1 MSIQVEKE
9 KRSEHSI
16 GLING
21 FIAYIIWG
29 AVILYW
35 PYLAPARP
43 LEILAH
49 RILWSLLF
57 VAAILI
63 YQKRIVSL
71 KVVMKNARQMKLL
84 AVASVLIGI
93 NWGLFIWASMN
104 GHVLDSSLGYYI
116 TPLLN
121 VALGVFFFK
130 EKLRPMQWLAIGIAG
145 FAVLFITLAMGVV
158 PWVALSLSTSFTMYG
173 YVKKL
178 ANVQALESLMI
189 ETLILTPVAI
199 GYLIW
204 LQFNGGNTF
213 LEYGLDHTLWMASA
227 GIFTAIPLLAVGVAI
242 TRLPFTTLGML
253 QYIGPTIQ
261 FFVGVWMTQEAMPQV
276 RWIGFV
282 ITWVAL
288 VILTVDALRNRRNV
302 SKSLVT
308 NPD

>member
-1 MSIQVEKE
+1 MSMQVEKE

-35 PYLAPARP
+35 PYLAPAKP

-213 LEYGLDHTLWMASA
+213 LEYGLDHTLWMASS
-227 GIFTAIPLLAVGVAI
+227 GIFTAIPLLAFGVAI
-242 TRLPFTTLGML
+242 TRLPLTTIGML
-253 QYIGPTIQ
+253 QYIGPTVQ
-261 FFVGVWMTQEAMPQV
+261 FFVGIWVTQEPMPQE

>member
-1 MSIQVEKE
+1 MSMQVEKA

-35 PYLAPARP
+35 PYLAPAKP

-84 AVASVLIGI
+84 TVAAVLIGF

-130 EKLRPMQWLAIGIAG
+130 ERLRPMQWLAIGIAA
-145 FAVLFITLAMGVV
+145 FAVLFITIALGVL
-158 PWVALSLSTSFTMYG
+158 PWVALSLATSFAMYG

-178 ANVQALESLMI
+178 ANVQSLESLMI

-199 GYLIW
+199 AYLIW

-213 LEYGLDHTLWMASA
+213 LAYGLDHTLWMASA
-227 GIFTAIPLLAVGVAI
+227 GVFTAIPLLAFGVAI
-242 TRLPFTTLGML
+242 TRLPLTTLGML

-261 FFVGVWMTQEAMPQV
+261 FFVGVWLTQEAMP
-276 RWIGFV
+276 RERFIGFA

-288 VILTVDALRNRRNV
+288 VILTFDALRNRRNV
-302 SKSLVT
+302 SKSFV
-308 NPD
+308 PDPD

>member
-1 MSIQVEKE
+1 MQAEKE

-29 AVILYW
+29 AVVLYW
-35 PYLAPARP
+35 PYLAPAQP

-49 RILWSLLF
+49 RVLWSLLF
-57 VAAILI
+57 VAVILI

-71 KVVMKNARQMKLL
+71 RVVLKNPRLMKLL
-84 AVASVLIGI
+84 TMASLLIGF
-93 NWGLFIWASMN
+93 NWGLFIWATMN
-104 GHVLDSSLGYYI
+104 DHVLDSSLGYYI

-130 EKLRPMQWLAIGIAG
+130 EKLRRMQWIAIGIAA
-145 FAVLFITLAMGVV
+145 FAVLFITIALGVL
-158 PWVALSLSTSFTMYG
+158 PWVALSLATSFAMYG

-178 ANVQALESLMI
+178 ANVEALESLMI

-204 LQFNGGNTF
+204 LQFNGGSTF
-213 LEYGLDHTLWMASA
+213 LAYGLDHTLWMASS
-227 GIFTAIPLLAVGVAI
+227 GIVTAIPLLAFGVAI
-242 TRLPFTTLGML
+242 TRLPLTTIGML
-253 QYIGPTIQ
+253 QYIGPTVQ
-261 FFVGVWMTQEAMPQV
+261 FFVGIWVMQEPMPQE
-276 RWIGFV
+276 RFIGFA

-302 SKSLVT
+302 NKSLVAE
-308 NPD
+308 PD

>member
-1 MSIQVEKE
+1 
-9 KRSEHSI
+9 
-16 GLING
+16 
-21 FIAYIIWG
+21 
-29 AVILYW
+29 
-35 PYLAPARP
+35 
-43 LEILAH
+43 
-49 RILWSLLF
+49 LWSLLF

-84 AVASVLIGI
+84 TVAAVLIGF

-130 EKLRPMQWLAIGIAG
+130 ERLRPMQWLAIGIAA
-145 FAVLFITLAMGVV
+145 FAVLFITIALGVL
-158 PWVALSLSTSFTMYG
+158 PWVALSLATSFAMYG

-178 ANVQALESLMI
+178 ANVQSLESLMI

-213 LEYGLDHTLWMASA
+213 LAYGLDHTLWMASA
-227 GIFTAIPLLAVGVAI
+227 GVFTAIPLLAFGVAI
-242 TRLPFTTLGML
+242 TRLPLTTLGML

-261 FFVGVWMTQEAMPQV
+261 FFVGVWLTQEAMP
-276 RWIGFV
+276 RERFIGFA

-288 VILTVDALRNRRNV
+288 VILTFDALRNRRNV
-302 SKSLVT
+302 SKSFV
-308 NPD
+308 PDPD

>member
-1 MSIQVEKE
+1 MSMQVVKE

-35 PYLAPARP
+35 PYLAPAKP

-84 AVASVLIGI
+84 TVAAVLIGF

-130 EKLRPMQWLAIGIAG
+130 EKLRPMQWLAIGIAA
-145 FAVLFITLAMGVV
+145 FAVLFITIALGVL
-158 PWVALSLSTSFTMYG
+158 PWVALSLATSFAMYG

-178 ANVQALESLMI
+178 ANVQSLESLMI

-213 LEYGLDHTLWMASA
+213 LAYGLDHTLWMASA
-227 GIFTAIPLLAVGVAI
+227 GVFTAIPLLAFGVAI
-242 TRLPFTTLGML
+242 TRLPLTTLGML

-261 FFVGVWMTQEAMPQV
+261 FFVGVWLTQEAMP
-276 RWIGFV
+276 RERFIGFA

-288 VILTVDALRNRRNV
+288 VILTFDALRNRRNV
-302 SKSLVT
+302 SKSFV
-308 NPD
+308 PDPD

>member
-1 MSIQVEKE
+1 MSSVVSKE

-21 FIAYIIWG
+21 YFAYIVWG

-35 PYLAPARP
+35 PYLAPAKP

-49 RILWSLLF
+49 RVLWSLLF
-57 VAAILI
+57 VAAVLI

-71 KVVMKNARQMKLL
+71 RVVLENARQMKLL
-84 AVASVLIGI
+84 VVASVLIGV

-130 EKLRPMQWLAIGIAG
+130 EKLRRMQWLAISIAA
-145 FAVLFITLAMGVV
+145 FAVMFITIAMGVV

-173 YVKKL
+173 YLKKL
-178 ANVQALESLMI
+178 ANVQALESLLI

-213 LEYGLDHTLWMASA
+213 LEYGLEHTLWMASA
-227 GIFTAIPLLAVGVAI
+227 GVVTAIPLLAFGVAI

-261 FFVGVWMTQEAMPQV
+261 FFVGVWMTQEEMPQV
-276 RWIGFV
+276 RLIGFI
-282 ITWVAL
+282 ITWAAL
-288 VILTVDALRNRRNV
+288 VILTVDALHNRLNV
-302 SKSLVT
+302 SKSFV
-308 NPD
+308 PDPD

>member
-1 MSIQVEKE
+1 MQVEKE

-35 PYLAPARP
+35 PYLAPAQP
-43 LEILAH
+43 LEILAQ
-49 RILWSLLF
+49 RVLWSLLF
-57 VAAILI
+57 VAVILI
-63 YQKRIVSL
+63 YQKRIPSL
-71 KVVMKNARQMKLL
+71 RVVLMNSQHMKLL
-84 AVASVLIGI
+84 TIASLLIGF

-121 VALGVFFFK
+121 VALGVVFFK
-130 EKLRPMQWLAIGIAG
+130 EKLRPMQWLAIAIAA
-145 FAVLFITLAMGVV
+145 FAVFFITIALGVL
-158 PWVALSLSTSFTMYG
+158 PWVALSLATSFAMYG

-199 GYLIW
+199 AYLIW

-213 LEYGLDHTLWMASA
+213 LAYGLDHTLWMASA
-227 GIFTAIPLLAVGVAI
+227 GVFTAIPLLAFGVAI
-242 TRLPFTTLGML
+242 TRLPLTTLGML

-261 FFVGVWMTQEAMPQV
+261 FFVGVWLTQEAMPQE
-276 RWIGFV
+276 RFIGFA

-302 SKSLVT
+302 SKSFV
-308 NPD
+308 PDPD

>member
-1 MSIQVEKE
+1 MSMQGEKA

-35 PYLAPARP
+35 PYLAPAKP

-84 AVASVLIGI
+84 TVAAVLIGF

-130 EKLRPMQWLAIGIAG
+130 ERLRPMQWLAIGIAA
-145 FAVLFITLAMGVV
+145 FAVLFITIALGVL
-158 PWVALSLSTSFTMYG
+158 PWVALSLATSFAMYG

-178 ANVQALESLMI
+178 ANVQSLESLMI

-199 GYLIW
+199 AYLIW

-213 LEYGLDHTLWMASA
+213 LAYGLDHTLWMASA
-227 GIFTAIPLLAVGVAI
+227 GVFTAIPLLAFGVAI
-242 TRLPFTTLGML
+242 TRLPLTTLGML

-261 FFVGVWMTQEAMPQV
+261 FFVGVWLTQEAMP
-276 RWIGFV
+276 RERFIGFA

-288 VILTVDALRNRRNV
+288 VILTFDALRNRRNV
-302 SKSLVT
+302 SKSFV
-308 NPD
+308 PDPD

>member
-1 MSIQVEKE
+1 MIMLVEKE
-9 KRSEHSI
+9 RRSEHSI

-29 AVILYW
+29 AVVLYW
-35 PYLAPARP
+35 PYLAPAQP

-57 VAAILI
+57 VAVILI

-71 KVVMKNARQMKLL
+71 RLVLNNARQMKLL
-84 AVASVLIGI
+84 AMASLLIGL

-130 EKLRPMQWLAIGIAG
+130 EKLRKMQWIAIGIAA
-145 FAVLFITLAMGVV
+145 FAVLFVTIAMGVL
-158 PWVALSLSTSFTMYG
+158 PWVALSLSISFAMYG

-178 ANVQALESLMI
+178 ANVDALESLMI
-189 ETLILTPVAI
+189 ETLILTPIAI

-213 LEYGLDHTLWMASA
+213 LAYGLDHTLFMASA
-227 GIFTAIPLLAVGVAI
+227 GVVTAIPLLAFGVAI
-242 TRLPFTTLGML
+242 VRLPLTTLGML

-261 FFVGVWMTQEAMPQV
+261 FFVGIWLTQEAMPQL
-276 RWIGFV
+276 RFIGFA

-288 VILTVDALRNRRNV
+288 VILTIDALRNRRNV
-302 SKSLVT
+302 NKSLVAE
-308 NPD
+308 PD

>member
-1 MSIQVEKE
+1 MTMQAEKE

-29 AVILYW
+29 AVVLYW
-35 PYLAPARP
+35 PYLAPAQP

-49 RILWSLLF
+49 RVLWSLLF
-57 VAAILI
+57 VAVILI

-71 KVVMKNARQMKLL
+71 RVVLKNPRLMKLL
-84 AVASVLIGI
+84 TMASLLIGF
-93 NWGLFIWASMN
+93 NWGLFIWATMN
-104 GHVLDSSLGYYI
+104 DHVLDSSLGYYI

-130 EKLRPMQWLAIGIAG
+130 EKLRRMQWIAIGIAA
-145 FAVLFITLAMGVV
+145 FAVLFITIALGVL
-158 PWVALSLSTSFTMYG
+158 PWVALSLATSFAMYG

-178 ANVQALESLMI
+178 ANVEALESLMI

-204 LQFNGGNTF
+204 LQFNGGSTF
-213 LEYGLDHTLWMASA
+213 LAYGLDHTLWLASA
-227 GIFTAIPLLAVGVAI
+227 GIVTAIPLLAFGVAI
-242 TRLPFTTLGML
+242 VRLPLTTLGML
-253 QYIGPTIQ
+253 QYIGPTVQ
-261 FFVGVWMTQEAMPQV
+261 FFVGIWVMQEPMPQE
-276 RWIGFV
+276 RFIGFA

-302 SKSLVT
+302 NKSLVAE
-308 NPD
+308 PD

>member
-1 MSIQVEKE
+1 
-9 KRSEHSI
+9 
-16 GLING
+16 
-21 FIAYIIWG
+21 
-29 AVILYW
+29 
-35 PYLAPARP
+35 
-43 LEILAH
+43 LAH

-57 VAAILI
+57 VAVILI
-63 YQKRIVSL
+63 YQKRIISL
-71 KVVMKNARQMKLL
+71 KVVLANSRQMKLL
-84 AVASVLIGI
+84 TVASVLICI

-104 GHVLDSSLGYYI
+104 DHVLDSSLGYYI

-121 VALGVFFFK
+121 VGLGVFFFK
-130 EKLRPMQWLAIGIAG
+130 ERLRPMQWLAISIAG
-145 FAVLFITLAMGVV
+145 LAVFYITIAMGVV

-199 GYLIW
+199 GYLVW

-213 LEYGLDHTLWMASA
+213 LEYGLHHTIWMASA
-227 GIFTAIPLLAVGVAI
+227 GIVTAIPLLAFGVAI

-261 FFVGVWMTQEAMPQV
+261 FFVGVWVTKEAMPQE

-282 ITWVAL
+282 ITWFAL
-288 VILTVDALRNRRNV
+288 VMLTTDALRNRRSV
-302 SKSLVT
+302 TKSLV
-308 NPD
+308 PDLD

>member
-1 MSIQVEKE
+1 MGSVAGKE

-21 FIAYIIWG
+21 FFAYVIWG

-35 PYLAPARP
+35 PYLAPAKP

-57 VAAILI
+57 VAIILI
-63 YQKRIVSL
+63 YQKRIAALRIVL
-71 KVVMKNARQMKLL
+71 KDARQMKLL
-84 AVASVLIGI
+84 AVASVFIAI
-93 NWGLFIWASMN
+93 NWGLFIWASLN
-104 GHVLDSSLGYYI
+104 DHALDSSLGYYI

-130 EKLRPMQWLAIGIAG
+130 EKLRPMQWTAIGIAA
-145 FAVLFITLAMGVV
+145 FAVLSITIAMGVA
-158 PWVALSLSTSFTMYG
+158 PWVALTLASSFTIYG

-178 ANVQALESLMI
+178 ANAQALESLMI
-189 ETLILTPVAI
+189 ETIILTPVAI

-204 LQFNGGNTF
+204 LHFNGGTTF
-213 LEYGLDHTLWMASA
+213 LTYGLDHSLWMASA
-227 GIFTAIPLLAVGVAI
+227 GIVTAIPLLAFGVAI

-261 FFVGVWMTQEAMPQV
+261 FFVGVWILQEPMPKA
-276 RWIGFV
+276 RLIGFV

-288 VILTVDALRNRRNV
+288 IILTVDALHNRRNV
-302 SKSLVT
+302 SKSFV
-308 NPD
+308 PDPD

>member
-1 MSIQVEKE
+1 MTMQAEKE

-29 AVILYW
+29 AVVLYW
-35 PYLAPARP
+35 PYLAPAQP

-49 RILWSLLF
+49 RVLWSLLF
-57 VAAILI
+57 VAVILI

-71 KVVMKNARQMKLL
+71 RVVLKNPRLMKLL
-84 AVASVLIGI
+84 TMASLLIGF
-93 NWGLFIWASMN
+93 NWGLFIWATMN
-104 GHVLDSSLGYYI
+104 DHVLDSSLGYYI

-130 EKLRPMQWLAIGIAG
+130 EKLRRMQWIAIGIAA
-145 FAVLFITLAMGVV
+145 FAVLFITIALGVL
-158 PWVALSLSTSFTMYG
+158 PWVALSLATSFAMYG

-178 ANVQALESLMI
+178 ANVEALESLMI

-204 LQFNGGNTF
+204 LQFNGGSTF
-213 LEYGLDHTLWMASA
+213 LAYGLDHTLWMASS
-227 GIFTAIPLLAVGVAI
+227 GIVTAIPLLAFGVAI
-242 TRLPFTTLGML
+242 TRLPLTTIGML
-253 QYIGPTIQ
+253 QYIGPTVQ
-261 FFVGVWMTQEAMPQV
+261 FFVGIWVMQEPMPQE
-276 RWIGFV
+276 RFIGFA

-302 SKSLVT
+302 NKSLVAE
-308 NPD
+308 PD

>member
-1 MSIQVEKE
+1 MSSVVGKE

-21 FIAYIIWG
+21 FIAYVIWG

-35 PYLAPARP
+35 PYLAPAKP

-57 VAAILI
+57 VAVILI
-63 YQKRIVSL
+63 YQKRISSL
-71 KVVMKNARQMKLL
+71 RVVLKNVRQLQLL
-84 AVASVLIGI
+84 AVASVLIGV

-130 EKLRPMQWLAIGIAG
+130 EKLRRMQWLAIGIAA
-145 FAVLFITLAMGVV
+145 FAVIFITVAMGGV
-158 PWVALSLSTSFTMYG
+158 PWVALSLSSSFTMYG
-173 YVKKL
+173 YVKKR

-213 LEYGLDHTLWMASA
+213 LAFGLDHTLWMASA
-227 GIFTAIPLLAVGVAI
+227 GIFTAIPLLAFGVAI

-261 FFVGVWMTQEAMPQV
+261 FFVGIWMTQEPMPQV
-276 RWIGFV
+276 RFVGFV
-282 ITWVAL
+282 ITWIAL
-288 VILTVDALRNRRNV
+288 VILTGDALRNRRNV
-302 SKSLVT
+302 TKSFV
-308 NPD
+308 PDPD

>member
-1 MSIQVEKE
+1 MSMQVEKE

-35 PYLAPARP
+35 PYLAPAKP

-84 AVASVLIGI
+84 TVAAVLIGF

-130 EKLRPMQWLAIGIAG
+130 ERLRPMQWLAIGIAA
-145 FAVLFITLAMGVV
+145 FAVLFITIALGVL
-158 PWVALSLSTSFTMYG
+158 PWVALSLATSFAMYG

-178 ANVQALESLMI
+178 ANVQSLESLMI

-213 LEYGLDHTLWMASA
+213 LAYGLDHTLWMASA
-227 GIFTAIPLLAVGVAI
+227 GVFTAIPLLAFGVAI
-242 TRLPFTTLGML
+242 TRLPLTTLGML

-261 FFVGVWMTQEAMPQV
+261 FFVGVWLTQEAMP
-276 RWIGFV
+276 RERFIGFA

-288 VILTVDALRNRRNV
+288 VILTFDALRNRRNV
-302 SKSLVT
+302 SKSFV
-308 NPD
+308 PDPD

>member
-1 MSIQVEKE
+1 MSMQVEKE

-35 PYLAPARP
+35 PYLAPAKP

-71 KVVMKNARQMKLL
+71 KVVMNNARQMKLL
-84 AVASVLIGI
+84 AVASLLIGV

-227 GIFTAIPLLAVGVAI
+227 GIFTAIPLLAFGVAI

>member
-1 MSIQVEKE
+1 MSMQGEKA

-35 PYLAPARP
+35 PYLAPAKP

-63 YQKRIVSL
+63 YQKRIASL

-84 AVASVLIGI
+84 TVAAVLIGF

-130 EKLRPMQWLAIGIAG
+130 ERLRPMQWLAIGIAA
-145 FAVLFITLAMGVV
+145 FAVLFITIALGVL
-158 PWVALSLSTSFTMYG
+158 PWVALSLATSFAMYG

-178 ANVQALESLMI
+178 ANVQSLESLMI

-199 GYLIW
+199 AYLIW

-213 LEYGLDHTLWMASA
+213 LAYGLDHTLWMASA
-227 GIFTAIPLLAVGVAI
+227 GVFTAIPLLAFGVAI
-242 TRLPFTTLGML
+242 TRLPLTTLGML

-261 FFVGVWMTQEAMPQV
+261 FFVGVWLTQEAMP
-276 RWIGFV
+276 RERFIGFA

-288 VILTVDALRNRRNV
+288 VILTFDALRNRRNV
-302 SKSLVT
+302 SKSFV
-308 NPD
+308 PDPD

>member
-1 MSIQVEKE
+1 MSMQVEKE

-35 PYLAPARP
+35 PYLAPAKP

-84 AVASVLIGI
+84 TVAAVLIGF

-130 EKLRPMQWLAIGIAG
+130 ERLRPMQWLAIGIAV
-145 FAVLFITLAMGVV
+145 FAVLFITIALGVL
-158 PWVALSLSTSFTMYG
+158 PWVALSLATSFAMYG

-178 ANVQALESLMI
+178 ANVQSLESLMI

-213 LEYGLDHTLWMASA
+213 LAYGLDHTLWMASA
-227 GIFTAIPLLAVGVAI
+227 GVFTAIPLLAFGVAI
-242 TRLPFTTLGML
+242 TRLPLTTLGML

-261 FFVGVWMTQEAMPQV
+261 FFVGVWLTQEAMP
-276 RWIGFV
+276 RERFIGFA

-288 VILTVDALRNRRNV
+288 VILTFDALRNRRNV
-302 SKSLVT
+302 SKSFV
-308 NPD
+308 PDPD

>member
-1 MSIQVEKE
+1 MSSVVSKE

-21 FIAYIIWG
+21 YFAYIVWG

-35 PYLAPARP
+35 PYLAPAKP

-49 RILWSLLF
+49 RVLWSLLF
-57 VAAILI
+57 VAAVLI

-71 KVVMKNARQMKLL
+71 RVVLENARQMKLL
-84 AVASVLIGI
+84 VVASVLIGV

-130 EKLRPMQWLAIGIAG
+130 EKLRRMQCLAISIAA
-145 FAVLFITLAMGVV
+145 FAVMFITIAMGVV

-173 YVKKL
+173 YLKKL
-178 ANVQALESLMI
+178 ANVQALESLLI

-213 LEYGLDHTLWMASA
+213 LEYGLEHTLWMASA
-227 GIFTAIPLLAVGVAI
+227 GVVTAIPLLAFGVAI

-261 FFVGVWMTQEAMPQV
+261 FFVGMWMTQEEMPQV
-276 RWIGFV
+276 RLIGFI
-282 ITWVAL
+282 ITWAAL
-288 VILTVDALRNRRNV
+288 VILTVDALHNRLNV
-302 SKSLVT
+302 SKSFV
-308 NPD
+308 PDPD

>member
-1 MSIQVEKE
+1 MNTKVVKE

-35 PYLAPARP
+35 PYLAPAQP

-49 RILWSLLF
+49 RILWSLVF
-57 VAAILI
+57 VAGILI
-63 YQKRIVSL
+63 YQKRIISL
-71 KVVMKNARQMKLL
+71 KVVMRNSRQMKLL
-84 AVASVLIGI
+84 TVAAVLIGF

-104 GHVLDSSLGYYI
+104 NHVLDSSLGYYI

-130 EKLRPMQWLAIGIAG
+130 EKLRQMQWIAIGIAA
-145 FAVLFITLAMGVV
+145 FAVLFITLAMGVL
-158 PWVALSLSTSFTMYG
+158 PWVALSLATSFAMYG

-178 ANVQALESLMI
+178 ANVEALESLMI
-189 ETLILTPVAI
+189 ETMILTPLAI

-204 LQFNGGNTF
+204 LQVNGINTF
-213 LEYGLDHTLWMASA
+213 MDYGLSHALWLASA
-227 GIFTAIPLLAVGVAI
+227 GVVTAIPLLAFGVAI
-242 TRLPFTTLGML
+242 VRLPLTTLGML

-261 FFVGVWMTQEAMPQV
+261 FFVGIWLTQEAMPQV
-276 RWIGFV
+276 RFIGFA

-302 SKSLVT
+302 SKSLVA

>member
-1 MSIQVEKE
+1 MSSVAGKE

-21 FIAYIIWG
+21 FFAYVIWG

-35 PYLAPARP
+35 PYLAPAKP

-57 VAAILI
+57 VAAILL
-63 YQKRIVSL
+63 YQKRIVALRIVL
-71 KVVMKNARQMKLL
+71 KDARQMKLL
-84 AVASVLIGI
+84 AVASVFIAI
-93 NWGLFIWASMN
+93 NWGLFIWASLN
-104 GHVLDSSLGYYI
+104 DHALDSSLGYYI

-130 EKLRPMQWLAIGIAG
+130 EKLRPMQWTAIGIAA
-145 FAVLFITLAMGVV
+145 FAVLFITIAMGVA
-158 PWVALSLSTSFTMYG
+158 PWVALTLASSFTIYG

-178 ANVQALESLMI
+178 ANAQALESLMI
-189 ETLILTPVAI
+189 ETIILTPVAI

-204 LQFNGGNTF
+204 LHFHGGTTF
-213 LEYGLDHTLWMASA
+213 LAYGLDHSLWMASA
-227 GIFTAIPLLAVGVAI
+227 GIVTAIPLLAFGVAI

-261 FFVGVWMTQEAMPQV
+261 FFVGVWILQEPMPQA
-276 RWIGFV
+276 RLIGFV

-288 VILTVDALRNRRNV
+288 ILLTFDALHNRRNV
-302 SKSLVT
+302 SKSFVPV
-308 NPD
+308 PD

>member
-1 MSIQVEKE
+1 MTMQVEKE

-29 AVILYW
+29 AVVLYW
-35 PYLAPARP
+35 PYLAPAQP

-71 KVVMKNARQMKLL
+71 RVILKNSRQMKLL
-84 AVASVLIGI
+84 LIASLLIGL
-93 NWGLFIWASMN
+93 NWGLFIWATMN
-104 GHVLDSSLGYYI
+104 DHVLDSSLGYYI

-130 EKLRPMQWLAIGIAG
+130 EKLRRMQWVAIGIAA
-145 FAVLFITLAMGVV
+145 FAVLFITLAMGVL
-158 PWVALSLSTSFTMYG
+158 PWVALSLATSFAMYG

-178 ANVQALESLMI
+178 ANVEALESLMI

-213 LEYGLDHTLWMASA
+213 LAYGLDHTLWLASA
-227 GIFTAIPLLAVGVAI
+227 GIVTAIPLLAFGVAI
-242 TRLPFTTLGML
+242 VRLPLTTLGML

-261 FFVGVWMTQEAMPQV
+261 FMVGVWITQENMPQE
-276 RWIGFV
+276 RFIGFA

-288 VILTVDALRNRRNV
+288 VILTIDALRNRRNV
-302 SKSLVT
+302 NKSLVT

>member
-1 MSIQVEKE
+1 MQIEKE

-35 PYLAPARP
+35 PYLAPAQP

-57 VAAILI
+57 VAVILI

-71 KVVMKNARQMKLL
+71 RVVLKNSKQMKLL
-84 AVASVLIGI
+84 AMASLLIGF

-121 VALGVFFFK
+121 VGLGVFFFK
-130 EKLRPMQWLAIGIAG
+130 EKLRKMQWIAIGIAA
-145 FAVLFITLAMGVV
+145 FAVLFITIAMGVL
-158 PWVALSLSTSFTMYG
+158 PWVALSLSISFAMYG

-178 ANVQALESLMI
+178 ANVEALESLMI
-189 ETLILTPVAI
+189 ETLILTPIAI

-213 LEYGLDHTLWMASA
+213 LAYGLGHTLWMASA
-227 GIFTAIPLLAVGVAI
+227 GIVTAIPLLAFGVAI
-242 TRLPFTTLGML
+242 VRLPLTTLGML

-261 FFVGVWMTQEAMPQV
+261 FIVGIWLTQEAMPQL
-276 RWIGFV
+276 RFIGFA

-288 VILTVDALRNRRNV
+288 VILTIDALRNRRNV
-302 SKSLVT
+302 NKSLVAE
-308 NPD
+308 PD

>member
-1 MSIQVEKE
+1 MSMQVEKE

-35 PYLAPARP
+35 PYLAPAQP

-71 KVVMKNARQMKLL
+71 RVVFKNARQMKLL
-84 AVASVLIGI
+84 AMASVLIGF

-130 EKLRPMQWLAIGIAG
+130 EKLRNMQWLAIGIAA
-145 FAVLFITLAMGVV
+145 FAVLFITIAMGVL
-158 PWVALSLSTSFTMYG
+158 PWVALSLSTSFAMYG

-178 ANVQALESLMI
+178 ANVEALESLMI
-189 ETLILTPVAI
+189 ETMILTPVAI

-213 LEYGLDHTLWMASA
+213 LAYGLDHTLWMASA
-227 GIFTAIPLLAVGVAI
+227 GIVTAIPLLAFGVAI
-242 TRLPFTTLGML
+242 VRLPLTTLGML

-261 FFVGVWMTQEAMPQV
+261 FFVGIWLTQEAMPQI
-276 RWIGFV
+276 RFIGFA

-288 VILTVDALRNRRNV
+288 VILTIDALRNRRNV
-302 SKSLVT
+302 SKSFV
-308 NPD
+308 PDPD

>member
-1 MSIQVEKE
+1 MSSDAVKE

-21 FIAYIIWG
+21 YIAYIIWG

-35 PYLAPARP
+35 PYLAPAKP

-71 KVVMKNARQMKLL
+71 RVVLNNSRQLKLL
-84 AVASVLIGI
+84 AVASVLIGV

-130 EKLRPMQWLAIGIAG
+130 EKLRNMQWLAIGIAA
-145 FAVLFITLAMGVV
+145 FAVLFITIAMGVL
-158 PWVALSLSTSFTMYG
+158 PWVALSLSTSFAMYG

-178 ANVQALESLMI
+178 ANVEALESLMI
-189 ETLILTPVAI
+189 ETMILTPVAI

-213 LEYGLDHTLWMASA
+213 LAYGLDHTLWMASA
-227 GIFTAIPLLAVGVAI
+227 GIVTAIPLLAFGVAI
-242 TRLPFTTLGML
+242 VRLPLTTLGML

-261 FFVGVWMTQEAMPQV
+261 FFVGIWLTQEAMPQV
-276 RWIGFV
+276 RFIGFA

-288 VILTVDALRNRRNV
+288 VILTIDALRNRRNV
-302 SKSLVT
+302 SKSFV
-308 NPD
+308 PDPD

>member
-1 MSIQVEKE
+1 MSSVAGKE

-21 FIAYIIWG
+21 FFAYVIWG
-29 AVILYW
+29 TVILYW
-35 PYLAPARP
+35 PYLAPAKP

-71 KVVMKNARQMKLL
+71 RVVLKDARQMKLL
-84 AVASVLIGI
+84 AVASVFIAI
-93 NWGLFIWASMN
+93 NWGLFIWASLN
-104 GHVLDSSLGYYI
+104 NHALDSSLGYYI

-130 EKLRPMQWLAIGIAG
+130 EKLRRMQWLAIGIAA
-145 FAVLFITLAMGVV
+145 FAVLFITIAMGVV
-158 PWVALSLSTSFTMYG
+158 PWVALILASSFTIYG

-178 ANVQALESLMI
+178 ANVQALESLMV
-189 ETLILTPVAI
+189 ETIILTPVAI

-204 LQFNGGNTF
+204 LESNGGNTF
-213 LEYGLDHTLWMASA
+213 LAYGLDHTLWMASA
-227 GIFTAIPLLAVGVAI
+227 GIVTAIPLLAFGVAI

-261 FFVGVWMTQEAMPQV
+261 FFVGIWILQEPMPKE
-276 RWIGFV
+276 RFAGFV
-282 ITWVAL
+282 ITWIAL
-288 VILTVDALRNRRNV
+288 MILTIDALNNRRNV
-302 SKSLVT
+302 SKSFV
-308 NPD
+308 PDPD

>member
-1 MSIQVEKE
+1 MSLAAGKE

-21 FIAYIIWG
+21 FAAYLIWG

-35 PYLAPARP
+35 PYLSPAQP

-49 RILWSLLF
+49 RILWSLIF

-71 KVVMKNARQMKLL
+71 RVVLKNARQMRLL
-84 AVASVLIGI
+84 AVASVFIAI

-104 GHVLDSSLGYYI
+104 GHALDSSLGYYI

-130 EKLRPMQWLAIGIAG
+130 EKLRSMQWLAIGIAA
-145 FAVLFITLAMGVV
+145 FAVLFITIAMGVL
-158 PWVALSLSTSFTMYG
+158 PWVALTLATSFTIYG

-178 ANVQALESLMI
+178 ADVQALESLMI

-199 GYLIW
+199 GYLTW

-213 LEYGLDHTLWMASA
+213 LAYGLDHTLWMASA
-227 GIFTAIPLLAVGVAI
+227 GIVTAIPLLAFGVAI

-261 FFVGVWMTQEAMPQV
+261 FFVGIWVMQEPMPQA
-276 RWIGFV
+276 RLIGFA

-288 VILTVDALRNRRNV
+288 VLLTIDALRNRRNV
-302 SKSLVT
+302 SKLLVS

>member
-1 MSIQVEKE
+1 MSSVVSKE

-21 FIAYIIWG
+21 YFAYIIWG
-29 AVILYW
+29 GVILYW
-35 PYLAPARP
+35 PYLAPAKP

-49 RILWSLLF
+49 RVLWSLLF
-57 VAAILI
+57 VAAVLI

-71 KVVMKNARQMKLL
+71 RVVLKNSRQMKLL

-104 GHVLDSSLGYYI
+104 AHVLDSSLGYYI

-130 EKLRPMQWLAIGIAG
+130 EKLRRMQWLAIGIAA
-145 FAVLFITLAMGVV
+145 FAVMFITIAMGVV

-178 ANVQALESLMI
+178 ANMQALESLMI

-199 GYLIW
+199 AYLIW

-213 LEYGLDHTLWMASA
+213 LGFGLDHTLWMASA
-227 GIFTAIPLLAVGVAI
+227 GVVTAIPLLAFGVAI

-276 RWIGFV
+276 RLIGFI

-288 VILTVDALRNRRNV
+288 VILTVDALHNRLIS
-302 SKSLVT
+302 SKSFVSD
-308 NPD
+308 PD

>member
-1 MSIQVEKE
+1 MSSVVSQE

-21 FIAYIIWG
+21 YFAYIVWG
-29 AVILYW
+29 GVILYW
-35 PYLAPARP
+35 PYLAPAKP

-49 RILWSLLF
+49 RVLWSLLF
-57 VAAILI
+57 VAAVLI
-63 YQKRIVSL
+63 HQKRIVSL
-71 KVVMKNARQMKLL
+71 RVVLKNVRQIKLL

-130 EKLRPMQWLAIGIAG
+130 EKLRRMQWLAIGIAA
-145 FAVLFITLAMGVV
+145 FAVMFITIAMGVV

-199 GYLIW
+199 AYLVW

-213 LEYGLDHTLWMASA
+213 LEYGLDHTLWMASS
-227 GIFTAIPLLAVGVAI
+227 GVVTAIPLLAFGVAI

-276 RWIGFV
+276 RLIGFI

-288 VILTVDALRNRRNV
+288 VILTVDALHNRLNV
-302 SKSLVT
+302 SKSFV
-308 NPD
+308 PDPD